1 MFSMPTHFFANL
13 NKYVNIIL
21 PVGFNYVF
29 VKFSID
35 DVSTNDRRRRKKTSV
50 RASSTIVLINL
61 ALQTSLYIYSLY
73 LITRIY
79 S

>member
-1 MFSMPTHFFANL
+1 MFSMPTYFFANL

>member
-35 DVSTNDRRRRKKTSV
+35 DVSTNDRRRRKKPSV